1 MPRATTPSPALCRA
15 PRSTDALRGGARAAL
30 LLAAAGLAGCGAPP
44 FEGQFRGT
52 CNVGEGTDAFALPI
66 EFTVIE
72 GDEGDVL
79 GYGAF
84 RFNEYTFTGEAA
96 GSRADERVMVDVIGV
111 AGGYTIT
118 VRVIGEVNEEL
129 SAVEGRCGF
138 VDQGEGFVGGVK
150 MIAPDAEN
158 D

>member
-1 MPRATTPSPALCRA
+1 MPRATPLSPARRRA
-15 PRSTDALRGGARAAL
+15 PRSRAVGPVAL
-30 LLAAAGLAGCGAPP
+30 LLGAVGLAGCAAPP
-44 FEGQFRGT
+44 FEGEFQGT

-84 RFNEYTFTGEAA
+84 RFNDYTFTGEAA
-96 GSRADERVMVDVIGV
+96 GERADERVMVDVTGV

-150 MIAPDAEN
+150 MIAPDAEK